1 MMASIRTGTV
11 ISLAA
16 AAMLTVSPPALSGQ
30 GLGGGL
36 RADLAFAS
44 FRNEDVD
51 QSRRTGVRIG
61 IFAQLELAGPL
72 DVVGEI
78 AYVNKGTKV
87 KGADEAFELEY
98 IEIPVAAKFSLGDSP
113 VFLLAGPA
121 FGFLVD
127 SPYDDSDVLGTFD
140 LGVLAGIGIDGTLG
154 TVPLTFDVRY
164 TTGFSTVFDFGPD
177 DSDTDDRNQVISF
190 GVGVR
195 VF

>member
-1 MMASIRTGTV
+1 MRSKAGALLVLCDDPEVLSIC
-11 ISLAA
+11 
-16 AAMLTVSPPALSGQ
+16 SG
-30 GLGGGL
+30 
-36 RADLAFAS
+36 
-44 FRNEDVD
+44 
-51 QSRRTGVRIG
+51 
-61 IFAQLELAGPL
+61 
-72 DVVGEI
+72 
-78 AYVNKGTKV
+78 
-87 KGADEAFELEY
+87 
-98 IEIPVAAKFSLGDSP
+98 
-113 VFLLAGPA
+113 
-121 FGFLVD
+121 GFLVD